1 MSQLEYEAS
10 NLTCESD
17 SEGSYWA
24 DDDEDRFCGDP
35 EWEFSLAAV
44 AWETRRKLFAE
55 AKIKECHEEEALI
68 DIRFLF
74 VEEGPEEVEEECV
87 TEKPNWDWDRYD
99 SDCETESGSEY
110 DDDSAFD

>member
-1 MSQLEYEAS
+1 MSQQEY
-10 NLTCESD
+10 ESD
-17 SEGSYWA
+17 SEGSYWS

-55 AKIKECHEEEALI
+55 AKIKEGHEEEALQ

-74 VEEGPEEVEEECV
+74 VEEEQEEVVEQCV

>member
-1 MSQLEYEAS
+1 MSLLEYEAS

-17 SEGSYWA
+17 SEGSYWS

-35 EWEFSLAAV
+35 EWELSLAAV
-44 AWETRRKLFAE
+44 AWEARRKLFAE
-55 AKIKECHEEEALI
+55 AKIKECHEEEALQ

-74 VEEGPEEVEEECV
+74 VEPEEVEEECV

-99 SDCETESGSEY
+99 SDCEYSSESGSEY